1 MPVEAILCNSDPLTK
16 DRGLEGQR
24 CKVALHLLYVVLTEE
39 LQVLNGAVLPVIYG
53 NRPHLIEIAVEPTE
67 IAFEVSRNGFSVGV
81 NGAYALLGAPNLIDG
96 RFDGGY
102 QLRIHLILVVEKPG
116 TFCGLRHITQNHY
129 RVIEGVLT
137 KVRLDAAIGR

>member
-1 MPVEAILCNSDPLTK
+1 MPVEAILCNSDPLTQ

-67 IAFEVSRNGFSVGV
+67 VAFEVSRNGFTVGV
-81 NGAYALLGAPNLIDG
+81 KGAYALLGAPYLIDG
-96 RFDGGY
+96 SFDGLLSAQRPFY
-102 QLRIHLILVVEKPG
+102 PCNARTRNLSWSAA
-116 TFCGLRHITQNHY
+116 Y
-129 RVIEGVLT
+129 RSIS
-137 KVRLDAAIGR
+137 